1 MEERLKKLMEM
12 LPEELDGA
20 ILLAPVHRK
29 YYLGIVSSAG
39 SLIITRKKC
48 FFIVDFRYI
57 EMARERIK
65 GAEVILQDKLDEQ
78 IRQIISDYKL
88 TRIGIDIEHISL
100 QVYKEYQD
108 ITGGRLIPEDIVER
122 VIDGQRS
129 IKSEEELFKIVRAK
143 KIADRVFERILLY
156 IRPGVRYDE
165 LQRKLGILA
174 SEEGSQRGS
183 FGFVVSSGDNYME
196 SDILPDYI
204 LSGKALKN
212 GELVT
217 LRLAAL
223 YEGYWADMSRTVC
236 VGKCCIQQRELYE
249 KAVIEKERIIT
260 EIGEGLKQGNKIRLN
275 VCSTCEEVMCQ
286 EELGHGIGLEV
297 EEGIRIWKEVTWKP
311 EAGNVL
317 CIGLKAGIPGKCSVR
332 LQDMV
337 ILNKDGVRVIGD
349 TCSAKLIEVE

>member
-1 MEERLKKLMEM
+1 M
-12 LPEELDGA
+12 
-20 ILLAPVHRK
+20 
-29 YYLGIVSSAG
+29 
-39 SLIITRKKC
+39 
-48 FFIVDFRYI
+48 
-57 EMARERIK
+57 
-65 GAEVILQDKLDEQ
+65 ILQDKLDEQ
-78 IRQIISDYKL
+78 IRQIISDHKL

-108 ITGGRLIPEDIVER
+108 ITGGRLIPEDLVER

-165 LQRKLGILA
+165 LQRKMGILA

-223 YEGYWADMSRTVC
+223 YEGYWADISRTVC

-249 KAVIEKERIIT
+249 KAVIEMC
-260 EIGEGLKQGNKIRLN
+260 IRD
-275 VCSTCEEVMCQ
+275 S
-286 EELGHGIGLEV
+286 
-297 EEGIRIWKEVTWKP
+297 R
-311 EAGNVL
+311 
-317 CIGLKAGIPGKCSVR
+317 
-332 LQDMV
+332 
-337 ILNKDGVRVIGD
+337 
-349 TCSAKLIEVE
+349 

>member
-1 MEERLKKLMEM
+1 M
-12 LPEELDGA
+12 
-20 ILLAPVHRK
+20 
-29 YYLGIVSSAG
+29 
-39 SLIITRKKC
+39 

-57 EMARERIK
+57 EMARKRIK

-78 IRQIISDYKL
+78 IRQIISDHKL

-165 LQRKLGILA
+165 LQRKMGILA

-204 LSGKALKN
+204 LSGKALKMEN
-212 GELVT
+212 WLH
-217 LRLAAL
+217 
-223 YEGYWADMSRTVC
+223 C
-236 VGKCCIQQRELYE
+236 VWLHY
-249 KAVIEKERIIT
+249 
-260 EIGEGLKQGNKIRLN
+260 
-275 VCSTCEEVMCQ
+275 M
-286 EELGHGIGLEV
+286 
-297 EEGIRIWKEVTWKP
+297 
-311 EAGNVL
+311 
-317 CIGLKAGIPGKCSVR
+317 
-332 LQDMV
+332 
-337 ILNKDGVRVIGD
+337 KDTGQI
-349 TCSAKLIEVE
+349 

>member
-39 SLIITRKKC
+39 SLIITREKC

-57 EMARERIK
+57 EMARKRIK

-78 IRQIISDYKL
+78 IRQIISDHKL

-165 LQRKLGILA
+165 LQRKMGILA

-183 FGFVVSSGDNYME
+183 FGFVVS
-196 SDILPDYI
+196 
-204 LSGKALKN
+204 
-212 GELVT
+212 
-217 LRLAAL
+217 
-223 YEGYWADMSRTVC
+223 
-236 VGKCCIQQRELYE
+236 
-249 KAVIEKERIIT
+249 
-260 EIGEGLKQGNKIRLN
+260 
-275 VCSTCEEVMCQ
+275 
-286 EELGHGIGLEV
+286 
-297 EEGIRIWKEVTWKP
+297 
-311 EAGNVL
+311 
-317 CIGLKAGIPGKCSVR
+317 
-332 LQDMV
+332 
-337 ILNKDGVRVIGD
+337 
-349 TCSAKLIEVE
+349 